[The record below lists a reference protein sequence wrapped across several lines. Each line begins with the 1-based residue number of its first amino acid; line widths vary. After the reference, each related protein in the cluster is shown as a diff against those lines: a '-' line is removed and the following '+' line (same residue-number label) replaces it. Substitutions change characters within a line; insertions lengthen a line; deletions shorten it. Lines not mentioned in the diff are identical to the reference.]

1 MKKSALRLFKQKPAF
16 FLSLI
21 LLGILPFLDG
31 GTHVVARV
39 LILIFPLPV
48 FLIGIASGEIQFK
61 KLPKWLNL
69 FWWAFLFFIG
79 LSVINSASLLFSLP
93 EFFQLLAIFLFFN
106 LFCLISD
113 KESLKYAAWLVFI
126 VSFILCLL
134 SFHYL
139 LPWTG
144 RPAPMNLVY
153 ATYGHSHLAGY
164 LLLVIPLC
172 FAQFLLVKKKN
183 LKLFSGGLLI
193 LYLIS
198 FVMTFSRGAF
208 LVLPLVVLLLIL
220 LLRPKTALKKLAGWS
235 LVLVPLGLILLILIF
250 SFSSFGIEKKLEEP
264 RHWLI
269 KQLVKPEFQAK
280 RLDYWQQA
288 LEGFKAR
295 PFFGFGWGTFEIV
308 SLRFQRVNLG
318 WSSFTHN
325 FYFQVLAEA
334 GIFAF
339 LSFLGFLFVSFD
351 YLWRLVRKNLSNPL
365 LVGGAGA
372 ILASSFHSFFDFDW
386 HFPAVFLTVLF
397 LLANLL
403 SRPLASRGGRL
414 ACAGREVP
422 PLRWRKICQGGLIF
436 LAFLVYIFCSTQ
448 VAGEYFYF
456 KGDYQ
461 KALLFSPWPSLR
473 VRRIGDKIFERDF
486 VHGEKIALR
495 VISFSQE
502 DPLMSFWLADK
513 YFDDGQLEK
522 AADNYEKAIIYNP
535 LGNYHLYSKLAEIYA
550 QLGKEEKKDELYQ
563 FFRQKLEETQAYR
576 KVSNRLA
583 KILYF
588 IGKDYLEQ
596 GEDQEVIF
604 WWESSTKAAP
614 EWSYF
619 YVDLA
624 CLYYSLGETDQ
635 VKAVLDNCL
644 SFYHPKEHCQ
654 EYMRKLEKNLGFE
667 PPGFMHEEILAIPD
681 W

>member
-31 GTHVVARV
+31 GTHIVARV

-69 FWWAFLFFIG
+69 FWWAFLVFVGF
-79 LSVINSASLLFSLP
+79 SVINSASLLFSLP
-93 EFFQLLAIFLFFN
+93 EFFQLLAVFLLFN

-113 KESLKYAAWLVFI
+113 KESIKYAAWLVFI

-144 RPAPMNLVY
+144 RPGPMNLVY
-153 ATYGHSHLAGY
+153 ATYGHSHLADY

-183 LKLFSGGLLI
+183 LKLFFGGLLI
-193 LYLIS
+193 FYLIS
-198 FVMTFSRGAF
+198 FVLTFSRGAF
-208 LVLPLVVLLLIL
+208 LVLPLVILLLIF
-220 LLRPKTALKKLAGWS
+220 LLRPKTALKKLVGWS
-235 LVLVPLGLILLILIF
+235 FVLIPLGLILLILIF
-250 SFSSFGIEKKLEEP
+250 SFSSFGLERKIGEP
-264 RHWLI
+264 SHWLI

-280 RLDYWQQA
+280 RIDYWQQA

-295 PFFGFGWGTFEIV
+295 PLFGFGWGTFEMV
-308 SLRFQRVNLG
+308 SLRFQSEAIG

-351 YLWRLVRKNLSNPL
+351 YLWRLVRKNLGNPL

-386 HFPAVFLTVLF
+386 HFPAVFLTFLF

-403 SRPLASRGGRL
+403 SRPLASRGGRP
-414 ACAGREVP
+414 ACAGREIP
-422 PLRWRKICQGGLIF
+422 PLRWKKICQGGLIF
-436 LAFLVYIFCSTQ
+436 LAFLVYIFGTTQ

-456 KGDYQ
+456 KRDYQ

-473 VRRIGDKIFERDF
+473 VRRTGDKIFERDF
-486 VHGEKIALR
+486 VEGEKTALR
-495 VISFSQE
+495 VVSLSRE
-502 DPLMSFWLADK
+502 DSLMYFWLADK

-522 AADNYEKAIIYNP
+522 AAKYYQTAIIFNP
-535 LGNYHLYSKLAEIYA
+535 LGNYHLYPKLGEIYA
-550 QLGKEEKKDELYQ
+550 QLGKEEKKDKLYQ
-563 FFRQKLEETQAYR
+563 SFRQKLEETQAYR

-583 KILYF
+583 KVLYS
-588 IGKDYLEQ
+588 IGMDYLDQ
-596 GEDQEVIF
+596 GRNQETIF
-604 WWESSTKAAP
+604 WWESSIRAAP

-624 CLYYSLGETDQ
+624 SLYLILGEPGQ
-635 VKAVLDNCL
+635 AKAVLDNCL
-644 SFYHPKEHCQ
+644 SFHWPRKHCQ
-654 EYMRKLEKNLGFE
+654 EYVERLEKNQEFE
-667 PPGFMHEEILAIPD
+667 PPGFWREKILEIPD
-681 W
+681 L